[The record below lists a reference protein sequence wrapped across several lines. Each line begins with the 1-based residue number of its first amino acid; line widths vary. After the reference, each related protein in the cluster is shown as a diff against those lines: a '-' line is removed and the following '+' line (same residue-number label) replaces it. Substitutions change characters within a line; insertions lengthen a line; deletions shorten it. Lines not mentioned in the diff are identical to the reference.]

1 MERIMKFSHNLS
13 YRKRDS
19 RLNCLFLR
27 AAEEIITGKNTGTD
41 RLKSLRY
48 AQVNWSFLLM
58 TGDGILRRIIL

>member
-1 MERIMKFSHNLS
+1 MEGIMKFSHELIVREEGFPFKLFVFEGGGGNY
-13 YRKRDS
+13 YR
-19 RLNCLFLR
+19 
-27 AAEEIITGKNTGTD
+27 KNTGTD